1 MLYIPVRGEATI
13 LTRVY
18 RDEPFEVLGMIDL
31 VPDEK
36 IPSIIHYFTNYELV
50 EADQ

>member
-1 MLYIPVRGEATI
+1 MLFIPVREEATI

-18 RDEPFEVLGMIDL
+18 RKEPFGILGMIDF

-36 IPSIIHYFTNYELV
+36 IPSIIHYLTDYELV